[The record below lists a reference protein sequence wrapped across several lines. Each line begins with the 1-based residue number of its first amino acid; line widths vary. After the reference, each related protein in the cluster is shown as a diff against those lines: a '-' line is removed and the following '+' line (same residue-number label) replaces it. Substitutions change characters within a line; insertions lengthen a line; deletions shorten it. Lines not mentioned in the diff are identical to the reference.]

1 MLRTAL
7 VALLVGAVL
16 TACGVRFVEYE
27 FQDDHVV
34 AEKFTSVKVRTG
46 SGDVSIRYVP
56 GLAETQIHRNVEHTK
71 DNKPTGVAH
80 RIEGDA
86 LVLEDCGNN
95 CSIDYEVRVGSA
107 AITVQG
113 DDVGSGDAAFDGLAS
128 IDYRNGSGN
137 FEARNIT
144 GNVQI
149 TSGSGDID
157 VSNVTG
163 DVRVK
168 TGSGKFEASKVKGS
182 VTANLGSGNITL
194 DQLAGKAIVN
204 TGSGNISGTAI
215 DNDVVADAHSG
226 DVELTFASPRAARV
240 DSDSGDITVHAPGSG
255 GPYKV
260 TVEVGSGESR
270 VDVPTDPAAKY
281 ELKLTA
287 GSGDV
292 KVLAT

>member
-34 AEKFTSVKVRTG
+34 AETFTSVKVRTG

-56 GLAETQIHRNVEHTK
+56 GLTETKIHRNVEHAK
-71 DNKPTGVAH
+71 DRKPTGVAH
-80 RIEGDA
+80 RIEGSA
-86 LVLEDCGNN
+86 LVLGDCGNN
-95 CSIDYEVRVGSA
+95 CSIDYDVQVPSA
-107 AITVQG
+107 DVTVEG
-113 DDVGSGDAAFDGLAS
+113 DDVGSGDAAFDGFAS
-128 IDYRNGSGN
+128 IDYKIGSGK

-144 GNVQI
+144 GNVQV

-163 DVRVK
+163 DVRAK
-168 TGSGKFEASKVKGS
+168 TGSGRFEASKVKGS
-182 VTANLGSGNITL
+182 VTADLGSGDITL
-194 DQLAGKAIVN
+194 DQLAGKSIVN

-215 DNDVVADAHSG
+215 DNDVVAEADSG
-226 DVELTFASPRAARV
+226 NVELTFASPRAARV
-240 DSDSGDITVHAPGSG
+240 DSDSGDITVRVPGSG

-260 TVEVGSGESR
+260 AVEAGSGESR
-270 VDVPTDPAAKY
+270 VDVPTDQAAKY
-281 ELKLTA
+281 ELKLIA